1 MMYRHLLGQKSGRL
15 LNAIVS
21 TLVLAVSMLIFSQS
35 TLAQAKGWPDK
46 PIKLIV
52 GFPPGGGSDA
62 IARVITINLS
72 QMWGQ
77 QVVIDN
83 RGGAAVTIAADLVA
97 KAPADGYTLGLAH
110 VNAMSI
116 IPALGQKMPHNATTN
131 FTPIILL
138 GITPNIL
145 IANIDAPAKNV
156 KDLIAY
162 MKQNPGKV
170 SFGSAG
176 NGSTQHLA
184 YELFMHMADTQGMH
198 IPYKGSGPVLVDLI
212 AGHITYAFETMGA
225 ATPHI
230 QSGKV
235 IPMAQ
240 TRTKR
245 SSAYPNVPTMEQ
257 LGYVGFEATAWYG
270 LMGPANL
277 DPKIV
282 NKINADVNTILRK
295 PEIQA
300 KLAEVGA
307 EDGGG
312 TPAAFSQFI
321 AKNRNRWAKLVKD
334 AKLQVDLN

>member
-1 MMYRHLLGQKSGRL
+1 MIYRNLYQQHCARL
-15 LNAIVS
+15 LAC
-21 TLVLAVSMLIFSQS
+21 LAMSLSALLTSPVAV
-35 TLAQAKGWPDK
+35 AQAKGWPDK
-46 PIKLIV
+46 PVKLYV

-62 IARVITINLS
+62 IARIIAINLS

-77 QVVIDN
+77 QVIIDN
-83 RGGAAVTIAADLVA
+83 RGGAAGTIAADLVA
-97 KAPADGYTLGLAH
+97 KSPADGYTLGLAH
-110 VNAMSI
+110 VNALSI
-116 IPALGQKMPHNATTN
+116 IPALGQKMSYNASTD
-131 FTPIILL
+131 FTPIVLL

-156 KDLIAY
+156 KDLVTY

-184 YELFMHMADTQGMH
+184 YELFMHMAGTQALH

-235 IPMAQ
+235 IPLAQ

-245 SSAYPNVPTMEQ
+245 SPAYPNVPTMEQ

-270 LMGPANL
+270 LMGPAKL

-282 NKINADVNTILRK
+282 EKINADVNTILRK

-300 KLAEVGA
+300 KLNEVGA

-312 TPAAFSQFI
+312 TPAAFSKFI
-321 AKNRNRWAKLVKD
+321 LKDRNQWAKLVKD
-334 AKLQVDLN
+334 ANLQVDLN

>member
-1 MMYRHLLGQKSGRL
+1 MLTQALKRSIRSSCLICLTI
-15 LNAIVS
+15 IVS
-21 TLVLAVSMLIFSQS
+21 SLTTSNIAV
-35 TLAQAKGWPDK
+35 AQVAEWPDK

-62 IARVITINLS
+62 IARIISINLS

-77 QVVIDN
+77 QVIIDN
-83 RGGAAVTIAADLVA
+83 RGGAAGTIAADLVA
-97 KAPADGYTLGLAH
+97 KSPADGYTLGLAH
-110 VNAMSI
+110 VNALSI
-116 IPALGQKMPHNATTN
+116 IPALGQKMSYNATTD
-131 FTPIILL
+131 FTPIVLL

-145 IANIDAPAKNV
+145 IANLNAPAKNV
-156 KDLIAY
+156 KDLVAY

-184 YELFMHMADTQGMH
+184 YELFMHMSGTQALH
-198 IPYKGSGPVLVDLI
+198 IPYKGSGPVLVDLM
-212 AGHITYAFETMGA
+212 AGHINYTFETMGA

-245 SSAYPNVPTMEQ
+245 SPAYPNVPTMEQ

-270 LMGPANL
+270 LMGPAKL

-282 NKINADVNTILRK
+282 DKINADVNTILRK

-300 KLAEVGA
+300 KLAEIGA

-312 TPAAFSQFI
+312 TPDAFNKFI
-321 AKNRNRWAKLVKD
+321 IKDRNQWVKLVKD
-334 AKLQVDLN
+334 AKLQIDLN

>member
-1 MMYRHLLGQKSGRL
+1 MLTQALKRSIRSSCLICLTI
-15 LNAIVS
+15 IVS
-21 TLVLAVSMLIFSQS
+21 SLTTSNIAV
-35 TLAQAKGWPDK
+35 AQVAGWPDK

-62 IARVITINLS
+62 IARIISINLS

-77 QVVIDN
+77 QVIIDN
-83 RGGAAVTIAADLVA
+83 RGGAAGTIAADLVA
-97 KAPADGYTLGLAH
+97 KSPADGYTLGLAH
-110 VNAMSI
+110 VNALSI
-116 IPALGQKMPHNATTN
+116 IPALGQKMPYNATTD
-131 FTPIILL
+131 FTPIVLL

-145 IANIDAPAKNV
+145 IANLNAPAKNV
-156 KDLIAY
+156 KDLVAY

-184 YELFMHMADTQGMH
+184 YELFMHMSGTQALH
-198 IPYKGSGPVLVDLI
+198 IPYKGSGPVLVDLM
-212 AGHITYAFETMGA
+212 AGHINYTFETMGA

-245 SSAYPNVPTMEQ
+245 SPAYPNVPTMEQ

-270 LMGPANL
+270 LMGPAKL
-277 DPKIV
+277 DSKIV
-282 NKINADVNTILRK
+282 DKINADVNTILRK

-300 KLAEVGA
+300 KLAEIGA

-312 TPAAFSQFI
+312 TPDAFNKFI
-321 AKNRNRWAKLVKD
+321 IKDRNQWVKLVKD
-334 AKLQVDLN
+334 AKLQIDLN

>member
-1 MMYRHLLGQKSGRL
+1 MIQSKYAGSFFARALLMCAFVLGATSISTG
-15 LNAIVS
+15 AI
-21 TLVLAVSMLIFSQS
+21 
-35 TLAQAKGWPDK
+35 AQAKAWPDK

-62 IARVITINLS
+62 IARIISINLS

-77 QVVIDN
+77 QVIIDN
-83 RGGAAVTIAADLVA
+83 RGGAAGTIAADLVA
-97 KAPADGYTLGLAH
+97 KSPADGYTLGLAH
-110 VNAMSI
+110 VNALSI
-116 IPALGQKMPHNATTN
+116 IPALGQKMSYNASTD
-131 FTPIILL
+131 FTPIVLL

-145 IANIDAPAKNV
+145 IANVDAPAKNV
-156 KDLIAY
+156 KDLVAY

-184 YELFMHMADTQGMH
+184 YELFMHMSGTQALH
-198 IPYKGSGPVLVDLI
+198 IPYKGSGPVLVDLM

-235 IPMAQ
+235 IPLAQ

-245 SSAYPNVPTMEQ
+245 SAAYPNLPTMEQ

-270 LMGPANL
+270 LMGPAKL

-282 NKINADVNTILRK
+282 DKINADVNTVLRK
-295 PEIQA
+295 PEVQA

-312 TPAAFSQFI
+312 TPAAFSKFI
-321 AKNRNRWAKLVKD
+321 IKDRNQWAKLVKD
-334 AKLQVDLN
+334 AKLQVELN

>member
-1 MMYRHLLGQKSGRL
+1 MIYRNFYQQHCARL
-15 LNAIVS
+15 LAC
-21 TLVLAVSMLIFSQS
+21 LALSLSALLTSPAAV
-35 TLAQAKGWPDK
+35 AQVKGWPDK
-46 PIKLIV
+46 PVKLYV

-62 IARVITINLS
+62 IARIIAINLS

-77 QVVIDN
+77 QVIIDN
-83 RGGAAVTIAADLVA
+83 RGGAAGTIAADLVA
-97 KAPADGYTLGLAH
+97 KSPADGYTLGLAH
-110 VNAMSI
+110 VNALSI
-116 IPALGQKMPHNATTN
+116 IPALGQKMSYNASTD
-131 FTPIILL
+131 FTPIVLL

-156 KDLIAY
+156 KDLVTY

-184 YELFMHMADTQGMH
+184 YELFMHMAGTEALH

-235 IPMAQ
+235 IPLAQ

-245 SSAYPNVPTMEQ
+245 SPAYPNTPTMEQ

-270 LMGPANL
+270 LMGPAKL

-282 NKINADVNTILRK
+282 EKINADVNTILRK

-300 KLAEVGA
+300 KLNEVGA

-312 TPAAFSQFI
+312 TPAAFSKFI
-321 AKNRNRWAKLVKD
+321 LKDRNQWAKLVKD

>member
-1 MMYRHLLGQKSGRL
+1 MIQSKSAGSIFTRVL
-15 LNAIVS
+15 FLCAFAISAISIS
-21 TLVLAVSMLIFSQS
+21 TSAF
-35 TLAQAKGWPDK
+35 AQAKTWPDK

-62 IARVITINLS
+62 IARIIAINLS

-77 QVVIDN
+77 QVIIDN
-83 RGGAAVTIAADLVA
+83 RGGAAGTIAADLVA
-97 KAPADGYTLGLAH
+97 KSPADGYTLGLAH
-110 VNAMSI
+110 VNALSI
-116 IPALGQKMPHNATTN
+116 IPALGQKMAYNATTD
-131 FTPIILL
+131 FTPIVLL
-138 GITPNIL
+138 GVTPNIL
-145 IANIDAPAKNV
+145 IANVDAPAKNV
-156 KDLIAY
+156 KDLVAY

-184 YELFMHMADTQGMH
+184 YELFMHMSDTQALH
-198 IPYKGSGPVLVDLI
+198 IPYKGSGPVLVDLM

-235 IPMAQ
+235 IALAQ

-245 SSAYPNVPTMEQ
+245 SAAYPNLPTMEQ

-270 LMGPANL
+270 LMGPAKL

-282 NKINADVNTILRK
+282 NKINADVNAVLRK

-312 TPAAFSQFI
+312 TPAAFSKFI
-321 AKNRNRWAKLVKD
+321 IKDRNQWAKLVKD

>member
-1 MMYRHLLGQKSGRL
+1 MIQNK
-15 LNAIVS
+15 
-21 TLVLAVSMLIFSQS
+21 LAVSAYARLMFLCALAFNALFIS
-35 TLAQAKGWPDK
+35 TGAHAQTKSWPDK

-62 IARVITINLS
+62 IARIISINLS

-77 QVVIDN
+77 QVIIDN
-83 RGGAAVTIAADLVA
+83 RGGAAGTIAADLVA
-97 KAPADGYTLGLAH
+97 KSPADGYTLGLAH
-110 VNAMSI
+110 VNALSI
-116 IPALGQKMPHNATTN
+116 IPALGQKMPYNASTD
-131 FTPIILL
+131 FTPIVLL

-145 IANIDAPAKNV
+145 IANVDAPAKNV
-156 KDLIAY
+156 KDLVAY
-162 MKQNPGKV
+162 LKQNPGKV

-184 YELFMHMADTQGMH
+184 YELFMHMSGTQALH
-198 IPYKGSGPVLVDLI
+198 IPYKGSGPVLVDLM
-212 AGHITYAFETMGA
+212 AGHITYAFETMSA

-235 IPMAQ
+235 IPLAQ

-245 SSAYPNVPTMEQ
+245 SAAYPNLPTMEQ

-270 LMGPANL
+270 LMGPAKL

-282 NKINADVNTILRK
+282 DKINSDVNTILRK
-295 PEIQA
+295 PEVQA

-312 TPAAFSQFI
+312 TPAAFSKFI
-321 AKNRNRWAKLVKD
+321 AKDRNQWAKLVKD

>member
-1 MMYRHLLGQKSGRL
+1 MFQRACSSRRHHLFLVSVMVF
-15 LNAIVS
+15 IS
-21 TLVLAVSMLIFSQS
+21 TLLLSFNSIAQS
-35 TLAQAKGWPDK
+35 KVWPDK
-46 PIKLIV
+46 PVKLIV

-62 IARVITINLS
+62 VARVIAINLS

-77 QVVIDN
+77 QVIIDN
-83 RGGAAVTIAADLVA
+83 RGGAAGTIAADLVA
-97 KAPADGYTLGLAH
+97 KSAPDGYTLGLAH

-116 IPALGQKMPHNATTN
+116 IPALGQKMSYNAATD
-131 FTPIILL
+131 FTPIVLL

-145 IANIDAPAKNV
+145 IANVDAPAKNV
-156 KDLIAY
+156 KDLVAY

-170 SFGSAG
+170 TFGSAG

-184 YELFMHMADTQGMH
+184 FELFMHMAGTQALH
-198 IPYKGSGPVLVDLI
+198 IPYKGSGPVLVDLM
-212 AGHITYAFETMGA
+212 AGHITYAFETMAA

-235 IPMAQ
+235 IPLAQ

-245 SSAYPNVPTMEQ
+245 SAAYPNLPTMDQ
-257 LGYVGFEATAWYG
+257 LGFVGFEATAWYG

-282 NKINADVNTILRK
+282 QKINTDVNTILRK
-295 PEIQA
+295 PEVQA
-300 KLAEVGA
+300 KMAEVGA

-312 TPAAFSQFI
+312 TPAAFSKFI
-321 AKNRNRWAKLVKD
+321 VKDRNQWAKLVKD
-334 AKLQVDLN
+334 AQLQVDLN

>member
-1 MMYRHLLGQKSGRL
+1 MHT
-15 LNAIVS
+15 LNGFKRSARILIAVTAMFS
-21 TLVLAVSMLIFSQS
+21 SFILAPTAHSQPK
-35 TLAQAKGWPDK
+35 AWPDK

-62 IARVITINLS
+62 VARIMAINLS

-77 QVVIDN
+77 QVIIDN
-83 RGGAAVTIAADLVA
+83 RGGAAGTIAADLVA
-97 KAPADGYTLGLAH
+97 KAPSDGYTLGLAH

-116 IPALGQKMPHNATTN
+116 IPALGQKMAYNAITD
-131 FTPIILL
+131 FTPIVLL
-138 GITPNIL
+138 GVTPNIL
-145 IANIDAPAKNV
+145 IANVDAPAKNV

-162 MKQNPGKV
+162 LRQNPGKV

-184 YELFMHMADTQGMH
+184 FELMMHTSGTQALH
-198 IPYKGSGPVLVDLI
+198 IPYKGSGPVLVDLM

-245 SSAYPNVPTMEQ
+245 SAAYPNLPTMEQ
-257 LGYVGFEATAWYG
+257 LGFAGFEATAWYG
-270 LMGPANL
+270 LMGPAKL

-282 NKINADVNTILRK
+282 EKINADANTVLRK
-295 PEIQA
+295 PEVQA
-300 KLAEVGA
+300 KMAEIGA

-312 TPAAFSQFI
+312 TPAAFSNFI
-321 AKNRNRWAKLVKD
+321 NKDRNQWAKLVKD
-334 AKLQVDLN
+334 ARLQVDLN

>member
-1 MMYRHLLGQKSGRL
+1 MIYRNLYQQHCARL
-15 LNAIVS
+15 LAC
-21 TLVLAVSMLIFSQS
+21 LAMSLCALLTSPVAV
-35 TLAQAKGWPDK
+35 AQAKGWPDK
-46 PIKLIV
+46 PVKLYV

-62 IARVITINLS
+62 IARIIAINLS

-77 QVVIDN
+77 QVIIDN
-83 RGGAAVTIAADLVA
+83 RGGAAGTIAADLVA
-97 KAPADGYTLGLAH
+97 KSPADGYTLGLAH
-110 VNAMSI
+110 VNALSI
-116 IPALGQKMPHNATTN
+116 IPALGQKMSYNASTD
-131 FTPIILL
+131 FTPIVLL

-156 KDLIAY
+156 KDLVTY

-184 YELFMHMADTQGMH
+184 YELFMHMAGTEALH

-235 IPMAQ
+235 IPLAQ

-245 SSAYPNVPTMEQ
+245 SPAYPNVPTMEQ

-270 LMGPANL
+270 LMGPAKL

-282 NKINADVNTILRK
+282 EKINADVNTILRK

-300 KLAEVGA
+300 KLNEVGA

-312 TPAAFSQFI
+312 TPAAFSKFI
-321 AKNRNRWAKLVKD
+321 LKDRNQWAKLVKD

>member
-1 MMYRHLLGQKSGRL
+1 MIYRNLYQQHCARL
-15 LNAIVS
+15 LAC
-21 TLVLAVSMLIFSQS
+21 LAMSLSALLTSPVAV
-35 TLAQAKGWPDK
+35 AQAKGWPDK
-46 PIKLIV
+46 PVKLYV

-62 IARVITINLS
+62 IARIIAINLS

-77 QVVIDN
+77 QVIIDN
-83 RGGAAVTIAADLVA
+83 RGGAAGTIAADLVA
-97 KAPADGYTLGLAH
+97 KSPADGYTLGLAH
-110 VNAMSI
+110 VNALSI
-116 IPALGQKMPHNATTN
+116 IPALGQKMSYNASTD
-131 FTPIILL
+131 FTPIVLL

-145 IANIDAPAKNV
+145 IANIDAPVKNV
-156 KDLIAY
+156 KDLVAY

-184 YELFMHMADTQGMH
+184 YELFMHMAGTKALH

-235 IPMAQ
+235 IPLAQ

-245 SSAYPNVPTMEQ
+245 SPAYPNVPTMEQ

-270 LMGPANL
+270 LMGPAKL

-282 NKINADVNTILRK
+282 EKINADVNTILRK

-300 KLAEVGA
+300 KLNEVGA

-312 TPAAFSQFI
+312 TPAAFSKFI
-321 AKNRNRWAKLVKD
+321 LKDRNQWAKLVKD

>member
-1 MMYRHLLGQKSGRL
+1 MSLQES
-15 LNAIVS
+15 AF
-21 TLVLAVSMLIFSQS
+21 AQS
-35 TLAQAKGWPDK
+35 PAKNWPDK
-46 PIKLIV
+46 PVKLFV

-62 IARVITINLS
+62 IARIIAINLS

-77 QVVIDN
+77 QVIIDN
-83 RGGAAVTIAADLVA
+83 RGGAAGTIAADLVA
-97 KAPADGYTLGLAH
+97 KSQPDGYTLGLAH
-110 VNAMSI
+110 VNALSI
-116 IPALGQKMPHNATTN
+116 IPALGQKMPYNASN
-131 FTPIILL
+131 DFTPIVLL

-156 KDLIAY
+156 KDLVAY

-184 YELFMHMADTQGMH
+184 YELFMHMAGTQALH

-212 AGHITYAFETMGA
+212 AGHITYAFETMSA

-235 IPMAQ
+235 IPLAQ

-245 SSAYPNVPTMEQ
+245 SPAYPNLPTMDQ
-257 LGYVGFEATAWYG
+257 LGYAGFEATAWYG
-270 LMGPANL
+270 LMGPAKL

-282 NKINADVNTILRK
+282 EKINSDVNAILRK

-312 TPAAFSQFI
+312 SPAAFSKFI
-321 AKNRNRWAKLVKD
+321 AKDRNQWAKLVKD

>member
-1 MMYRHLLGQKSGRL
+1 MFLRARSSGHHHLFL
-15 LNAIVS
+15 LSV
-21 TLVLAVSMLIFSQS
+21 LVLIGTLLPSFNSVAQS
-35 TLAQAKGWPDK
+35 KAWPDK
-46 PIKLIV
+46 PVKLIV

-62 IARVITINLS
+62 VARVIAINLS

-77 QVVIDN
+77 QVIIDN
-83 RGGAAVTIAADLVA
+83 RGGAAGTIAADLVA
-97 KAPADGYTLGLAH
+97 KSAPDGYTLGLAH

-116 IPALGQKMPHNATTN
+116 IPALGQKMSYNAATD
-131 FTPIILL
+131 FTPIVLL

-145 IANIDAPAKNV
+145 IANVDAPAKNV
-156 KDLIAY
+156 KDLVAY

-170 SFGSAG
+170 TFGSAG

-184 YELFMHMADTQGMH
+184 FELFMHMAGTQALH
-198 IPYKGSGPVLVDLI
+198 IPYKGSGPVLVDLM
-212 AGHITYAFETMGA
+212 AGHITYAFETMAA

-230 QSGKV
+230 QGGKV
-235 IPMAQ
+235 LPLAQ

-245 SSAYPNVPTMEQ
+245 SAAYPNLPTMDQ
-257 LGYVGFEATAWYG
+257 LGFVGFEATAWYG

-282 NKINADVNTILRK
+282 QKINTDVNTILRK
-295 PEIQA
+295 PEVQA
-300 KLAEVGA
+300 KMAEVGA

-312 TPAAFSQFI
+312 TPAAFSKFI
-321 AKNRNRWAKLVKD
+321 VKDRNQWAKLVKD

>member
-1 MMYRHLLGQKSGRL
+1 MKYRFQVNYSARVLTCLALLL
-15 LNAIVS
+15 S
-21 TLVLAVSMLIFSQS
+21 TLFASHS
-35 TLAQAKGWPDK
+35 TLAQTKVWPDK
-46 PIKLIV
+46 PVKLFV

-62 IARVITINLS
+62 IARIIAINLS

-77 QVVIDN
+77 QVIIDN
-83 RGGAAVTIAADLVA
+83 RGGAAGTIAADLVA
-97 KAPADGYTLGLAH
+97 KSPADGYTLGLAH
-110 VNAMSI
+110 VNALSI
-116 IPALGQKMPHNATTN
+116 IPALGQKMSYNASTD
-131 FTPIILL
+131 FTPIVLL

-145 IANIDAPAKNV
+145 IANVDAPAKNV
-156 KDLIAY
+156 RDLVAY

-184 YELFMHMADTQGMH
+184 YELFMHMADTQALH

-212 AGHITYAFETMGA
+212 AGHITYAYETMSA

-235 IPMAQ
+235 IPLAQ

-245 SSAYPNVPTMEQ
+245 SPAYPNLPTMEQ

-270 LMGPANL
+270 LMGPAKM

-282 NKINADVNTILRK
+282 SKINADVNTILRK
-295 PEIQA
+295 PDIQA

-312 TPAAFSQFI
+312 TPTTFSQFI
-321 AKNRNRWAKLVKD
+321 IKDRNRWAKLVKD

>member
-1 MMYRHLLGQKSGRL
+1 MHDRTCSYRRNHFLISIMVCVSALLLSVNS
-15 LNAIVS
+15 NA
-21 TLVLAVSMLIFSQS
+21 QS
-35 TLAQAKGWPDK
+35 KAWPDK
-46 PIKLIV
+46 PVKLIV

-62 IARVITINLS
+62 VARVIAINLS

-77 QVVIDN
+77 QVIVDN
-83 RGGAAVTIAADLVA
+83 RGGAAGTIAADLVA
-97 KAPADGYTLGLAH
+97 KSAPDGYTLGLAH

-116 IPALGQKMPHNATTN
+116 IPALGQKMPYNAATD
-131 FTPIILL
+131 FTPIVLL

-145 IANIDAPAKNV
+145 IANVDAPAKNV
-156 KDLIAY
+156 KDLVAY

-170 SFGSAG
+170 TFGSAG

-184 YELFMHMADTQGMH
+184 FELFMHMAGTQALH
-198 IPYKGSGPVLVDLI
+198 IPYKGSGPVLVDLM
-212 AGHITYAFETMGA
+212 AGHITYAFETMAA

-235 IPMAQ
+235 IPLAQ

-245 SSAYPNVPTMEQ
+245 SAAYPNLPTMDQ
-257 LGYVGFEATAWYG
+257 LGFVGFEATAWYG

-277 DPKIV
+277 NSNIV
-282 NKINADVNTILRK
+282 QKINTDVNTILRK
-295 PEIQA
+295 PEVQA
-300 KLAEVGA
+300 KMAEVGA

-312 TPAAFSQFI
+312 TPAAFSKFI
-321 AKNRNRWAKLVKD
+321 VKDRNQWAKLVKD

>member
-1 MMYRHLLGQKSGRL
+1 MRPFLHSKIVAFLVACLMGIINTLSLTSIAFAQSKS
-15 LNAIVS
+15 
-21 TLVLAVSMLIFSQS
+21 
-35 TLAQAKGWPDK
+35 WPDK

-62 IARVITINLS
+62 VARVIAINLS

-77 QVVIDN
+77 QVIVDN
-83 RGGAAVTIAADLVA
+83 RGGAAGTIAADLVA
-97 KAPADGYTLGLAH
+97 KSTADGYTLGLAH
-110 VNAMSI
+110 VNALSI
-116 IPALGQKMPHNATTN
+116 IPALGQKMSYNATTD
-131 FTPIILL
+131 FTPIVLL

-145 IANIDAPAKNV
+145 IANVDAPAKNV
-156 KDLIAY
+156 KDLVAY

-184 YELFMHMADTQGMH
+184 FELFMHMADTQALH
-198 IPYKGSGPVLVDLI
+198 IPYKGSGPVLVDLM
-212 AGHITYAFETMGA
+212 AGHITYAFETMAA

-235 IPMAQ
+235 LPLAQ

-245 SSAYPNVPTMEQ
+245 SAAYPNLPTMEQ
-257 LGYVGFEATAWYG
+257 LGFAGFEATAWYG
-270 LMGPANL
+270 LMGPAKL

-282 NKINADVNTILRK
+282 EKINIDVNTILRK
-295 PEIQA
+295 PEVQA
-300 KLAEVGA
+300 KMAEVGA

-312 TPAAFSQFI
+312 TPAAFAKFI
-321 AKNRNRWAKLVKD
+321 TKDRNQWAKLVKD

>member
-1 MMYRHLLGQKSGRL
+1 MLHHPQNRRRFAAALFSMVA
-15 LNAIVS
+15 AIGTSLIS
-21 TLVLAVSMLIFSQS
+21 TGA
-35 TLAQAKGWPDK
+35 LAQAKNWPDK

-62 IARVITINLS
+62 VARIIAINLS
-72 QMWGQ
+72 QMWNQ
-77 QVVIDN
+77 QVIIDN
-83 RGGAAVTIAADLVA
+83 RGGAAGTIAAELVA
-97 KAPADGYTLGLAH
+97 KSPADGYTLGLAH

-116 IPALGQKMPHNATTN
+116 IPALGQKMSYNAATD
-131 FTPIILL
+131 FTPIVLL

-145 IANIDAPAKNV
+145 IANVDAPAKTV
-156 KDLIAY
+156 RDLVAY

-170 SFGSAG
+170 TFGSAG

-184 YELFMHMADTQGMH
+184 FELFMHQAGTQALH
-198 IPYKGSGPVLVDLI
+198 IPYKGSGPVLVDLM
-212 AGHITYAFETMGA
+212 AGHITYAFETMAA

-235 IPMAQ
+235 IPLAQ

-245 SSAYPNVPTMEQ
+245 SAAYPNLPTMEQ
-257 LGYVGFEATAWYG
+257 LGFAGFEATAWYG
-270 LMGPANL
+270 LMGPAKL

-282 NKINADVNTILRK
+282 DKINADVNTVLRK
-295 PEIQA
+295 PEVQA
-300 KLAEVGA
+300 KMAEVGA

-312 TPAAFSQFI
+312 TPAAFSKFI
-321 AKNRNRWAKLVKD
+321 VKDRGQWAKLVKD

>member
-1 MMYRHLLGQKSGRL
+1 MIYRNLYQQHCARL
-15 LNAIVS
+15 LACLAMSLS
-21 TLVLAVSMLIFSQS
+21 TLLTSPVAV
-35 TLAQAKGWPDK
+35 AQAKGWPDK
-46 PIKLIV
+46 PVKLYV

-62 IARVITINLS
+62 IARIIAINLS

-77 QVVIDN
+77 QVIIDN
-83 RGGAAVTIAADLVA
+83 RGGAAGTIAADLVA
-97 KAPADGYTLGLAH
+97 KSPADGYTLGLAH
-110 VNAMSI
+110 VNALSI
-116 IPALGQKMPHNATTN
+116 IPALGQKMSYNASTD
-131 FTPIILL
+131 FTPIVLL

-156 KDLIAY
+156 KDLVTY

-184 YELFMHMADTQGMH
+184 YELFMHMAGTEALH

-235 IPMAQ
+235 IPLAQ

-245 SSAYPNVPTMEQ
+245 SPAYPNVPTMEQ

-270 LMGPANL
+270 LMGPAKL

-282 NKINADVNTILRK
+282 EKINADVNTILRK

-300 KLAEVGA
+300 KLNEVGA

-312 TPAAFSQFI
+312 TPAAFSKFI
-321 AKNRNRWAKLVKD
+321 LKDRNQWAKLVKD

>member
-1 MMYRHLLGQKSGRL
+1 MKMHT
-15 LNAIVS
+15 LNGFKRFARTLIIAAAMFGSLMLTS
-21 TLVLAVSMLIFSQS
+21 TAHSQS
-35 TLAQAKGWPDK
+35 KSWPDK

-62 IARVITINLS
+62 VARIMAINLS

-77 QVVIDN
+77 QVIIDN
-83 RGGAAVTIAADLVA
+83 RGGAAGTIAADLVA
-97 KAPADGYTLGLAH
+97 KSANDGYTLGLAH

-116 IPALGQKMPHNATTN
+116 IPALGQKMSYNATTD
-131 FTPIILL
+131 FTPIVLL

-145 IANIDAPAKNV
+145 IANVDAPAKNV
-156 KDLIAY
+156 KDLIVY
-162 MKQNPGKV
+162 LKQNPGKV

-184 YELFMHMADTQGMH
+184 FELMMHTAGTQALH
-198 IPYKGSGPVLVDLI
+198 IPYKGSGPVLVDLM
-212 AGHITYAFETMGA
+212 AGHITYAFETMAA

-245 SSAYPNVPTMEQ
+245 SAAYPNLPTMDQ
-257 LGYVGFEATAWYG
+257 LGFPGFEATAWYG
-270 LMGPANL
+270 LMGPAKM

-282 NKINADVNTILRK
+282 EKINADVNTVLRK
-295 PEIQA
+295 PEVQA
-300 KLAEVGA
+300 KMAEVGA

-312 TPAAFSQFI
+312 TPAAFSNFI
-321 AKNRNRWAKLVKD
+321 NKDRNQWAKLVKD
-334 AKLQVDLN
+334 ARLQVDLN

>member
-1 MMYRHLLGQKSGRL
+1 
-15 LNAIVS
+15 
-21 TLVLAVSMLIFSQS
+21 
-35 TLAQAKGWPDK
+35 
-46 PIKLIV
+46 
-52 GFPPGGGSDA
+52 
-62 IARVITINLS
+62 
-72 QMWGQ
+72 
-77 QVVIDN
+77 
-83 RGGAAVTIAADLVA
+83 
-97 KAPADGYTLGLAH
+97 
-110 VNAMSI
+110 MSI
-116 IPALGQKMPHNATTN
+116 IPALGQKMSYNASTD
-131 FTPIILL
+131 FTPIVLL

-145 IANIDAPAKNV
+145 IANVDAPAKNV
-156 KDLIAY
+156 KDLVAY

-184 YELFMHMADTQGMH
+184 FELFMHMSGTEALH
-198 IPYKGSGPVLVDLI
+198 IPYKGSGPVLIDLM
-212 AGHITYAFETMGA
+212 AGHITYAFETMSA

-235 IPMAQ
+235 IPLAQ

-245 SSAYPNVPTMEQ
+245 SAAYPNLPTMEQ

-270 LMGPANL
+270 LMGPAKL

-282 NKINADVNTILRK
+282 EKINTDVNTILRK

-312 TPAAFSQFI
+312 SPASFSKFI
-321 AKNRNRWAKLVKD
+321 VKDRNQWAKLVKD

>member
-1 MMYRHLLGQKSGRL
+1 MFS
-15 LNAIVS
+15 LNDFKRSARILMTVAVMFSSLILAS
-21 TLVLAVSMLIFSQS
+21 TANSQ
-35 TLAQAKGWPDK
+35 TKNWPDK

-62 IARVITINLS
+62 VARIMAINLS

-77 QVVIDN
+77 QVIIDN
-83 RGGAAVTIAADLVA
+83 RGGAAGTIAADLVA
-97 KAPADGYTLGLAH
+97 KSPNDGYTLGLAH

-116 IPALGQKMPHNATTN
+116 IPALGQKMPYNATTD
-131 FTPIILL
+131 FTPIVLL

-145 IANIDAPAKNV
+145 IANVDAPAKNV

-162 MKQNPGKV
+162 LKQNPGKV

-184 YELFMHMADTQGMH
+184 FELMMHTAGTQALH
-198 IPYKGSGPVLVDLI
+198 IPYKGSGPVLVDLM
-212 AGHITYAFETMGA
+212 AGHITYAFETMAA

-245 SSAYPNVPTMEQ
+245 SAAYPNLPTMEQ
-257 LGYVGFEATAWYG
+257 LGFAGFEATAWYG
-270 LMGPANL
+270 LMGPAKM

-282 NKINADVNTILRK
+282 EKINADVNTVLRK
-295 PEIQA
+295 PEVQA
-300 KLAEVGA
+300 KMAEVGA

-312 TPAAFSQFI
+312 TPAAFSSFI
-321 AKNRNRWAKLVKD
+321 NKDRNQWAKLVKD

>member
-1 MMYRHLLGQKSGRL
+1 MVQSKYAASLFARALFVCAFILGTSS
-15 LNAIVS
+15 IS
-21 TLVLAVSMLIFSQS
+21 TGV
-35 TLAQAKGWPDK
+35 LAQAKSWPDK

-62 IARVITINLS
+62 IARIISINLS

-77 QVVIDN
+77 QVIVDN
-83 RGGAAVTIAADLVA
+83 RGGAAGTIAADLVA
-97 KAPADGYTLGLAH
+97 KSPVDGYTLGLAH
-110 VNAMSI
+110 VNALSI
-116 IPALGQKMPHNATTN
+116 IPALGQKMPYNASTD
-131 FTPIILL
+131 FTPIVLL

-145 IANIDAPAKNV
+145 IANVDAPAKNV
-156 KDLIAY
+156 KDLVAY
-162 MKQNPGKV
+162 LKQNPGKV

-184 YELFMHMADTQGMH
+184 YELFMHMSGTQALH
-198 IPYKGSGPVLVDLI
+198 IPYKGSGPVLVDLM

-235 IPMAQ
+235 IPLAQ

-245 SSAYPNVPTMEQ
+245 SAAYPNLPTMEQ
-257 LGYVGFEATAWYG
+257 LGYAGFEATAWYG
-270 LMGPANL
+270 LMGPAKL

-282 NKINADVNTILRK
+282 DKINADVNTVLRK
-295 PEIQA
+295 PEVQA

-312 TPAAFSQFI
+312 TPAAFSKFI
-321 AKNRNRWAKLVKD
+321 VKDRNQWAKLVKD

>member
-1 MMYRHLLGQKSGRL
+1 MIYRNFYQQHCARL
-15 LNAIVS
+15 LAC
-21 TLVLAVSMLIFSQS
+21 LAMSLSALLTWPVAF
-35 TLAQAKGWPDK
+35 AQAKGWPDK
-46 PIKLIV
+46 PVKLYV

-62 IARVITINLS
+62 IARIIAINLS

-77 QVVIDN
+77 QVIIDN
-83 RGGAAVTIAADLVA
+83 RGGAAGTIAADLVA
-97 KAPADGYTLGLAH
+97 KSPADGYTLGLAH
-110 VNAMSI
+110 VNALSI
-116 IPALGQKMPHNATTN
+116 IPALGQKMSYNASTD
-131 FTPIILL
+131 FTLIVLL

-156 KDLIAY
+156 KDLVTY

-184 YELFMHMADTQGMH
+184 YELFMHMAGTEALH

-235 IPMAQ
+235 IPLAQ

-245 SSAYPNVPTMEQ
+245 SPAYPNVPTMEQ

-270 LMGPANL
+270 LMGPAKL

-282 NKINADVNTILRK
+282 EKINADVNTILRK

-300 KLAEVGA
+300 KLNEVGA

-312 TPAAFSQFI
+312 TPAAFSKFI
-321 AKNRNRWAKLVKD
+321 LKDRNQWAKLVKD

>member
-1 MMYRHLLGQKSGRL
+1 MLTQALKRSIRSSCLICLTI
-15 LNAIVS
+15 IVS
-21 TLVLAVSMLIFSQS
+21 SLTTSNIAV
-35 TLAQAKGWPDK
+35 AQVAGWPDK

-62 IARVITINLS
+62 IARIISINLS

-77 QVVIDN
+77 QVIIDN
-83 RGGAAVTIAADLVA
+83 RGGAAGTIAADLVA
-97 KAPADGYTLGLAH
+97 KSPADGYTLGLAH
-110 VNAMSI
+110 VNALSI
-116 IPALGQKMPHNATTN
+116 IPALGQKMSYNATTD
-131 FTPIILL
+131 FTPIVLL

-145 IANIDAPAKNV
+145 IANLNAPAKNV
-156 KDLIAY
+156 KDLVAY

-184 YELFMHMADTQGMH
+184 YELFMHMSGTQALH
-198 IPYKGSGPVLVDLI
+198 IPYKGSGPVLVDLM
-212 AGHITYAFETMGA
+212 AGHINYTFETMGA

-245 SSAYPNVPTMEQ
+245 SPAYPNVPTMEQ

-270 LMGPANL
+270 LMGPAKL

-282 NKINADVNTILRK
+282 DKINADVNTILRK

-300 KLAEVGA
+300 KLAEIGA

-312 TPAAFSQFI
+312 TPDAFNKFI
-321 AKNRNRWAKLVKD
+321 IKDRNQWVKLVKD
-334 AKLQVDLN
+334 AKLQIDLN

>member
-1 MMYRHLLGQKSGRL
+1 MIQNKLAGSGLARIL
-15 LNAIVS
+15 FFCALTFSAICIS
-21 TLVLAVSMLIFSQS
+21 SG
-35 TLAQAKGWPDK
+35 AQAQSKSWPDK

-62 IARVITINLS
+62 IARIISINLS

-77 QVVIDN
+77 QVIIDN
-83 RGGAAVTIAADLVA
+83 RGGAAGTIAADLVA
-97 KAPADGYTLGLAH
+97 KSPADGYTLGLAH
-110 VNAMSI
+110 VNALSI
-116 IPALGQKMPHNATTN
+116 IPALGQKMSYNASTD
-131 FTPIILL
+131 FTPIVLL

-145 IANIDAPAKNV
+145 IANVDAPAKNV
-156 KDLIAY
+156 KDLVAY
-162 MKQNPGKV
+162 LKQNPGKV

-184 YELFMHMADTQGMH
+184 FELFMHMSGTQALH
-198 IPYKGSGPVLVDLI
+198 IPYKGSGPVLVDLM
-212 AGHITYAFETMGA
+212 AGHITYAFETMSA

-230 QSGKV
+230 QSSKV
-235 IPMAQ
+235 IPLAQ

-245 SSAYPNVPTMEQ
+245 SAAYPNLPTMEQ

-270 LMGPANL
+270 LMGPAKL
-277 DPKIV
+277 DPAIV
-282 NKINADVNTILRK
+282 DKINADVNTVLRK
-295 PEIQA
+295 PEVQA

-312 TPAAFSQFI
+312 TPAAFSKFI
-321 AKNRNRWAKLVKD
+321 AKDRSQWAKLVKD

>member
-1 MMYRHLLGQKSGRL
+1 MRALNRSKRFTSILISTIIMFSCLMLGTT
-15 LNAIVS
+15 VH
-21 TLVLAVSMLIFSQS
+21 
-35 TLAQAKGWPDK
+35 AQPKNWPDK
-46 PIKLIV
+46 SIKLIV

-62 IARVITINLS
+62 VARIMAINLS

-77 QVVIDN
+77 QVIIDN
-83 RGGAAVTIAADLVA
+83 RGGAAGTIAADLVA
-97 KAPADGYTLGLAH
+97 KSANDGYTLGLAH

-116 IPALGQKMPHNATTN
+116 IPALGQKMAYNATTD
-131 FTPIILL
+131 FTPIVLL

-145 IANIDAPAKNV
+145 IANVDAPAKNV

-162 MKQNPGKV
+162 LKQNPGKV

-184 YELFMHMADTQGMH
+184 FELMMHTAGTQALH
-198 IPYKGSGPVLVDLI
+198 IPYKGSGPVLVDLM
-212 AGHITYAFETMGA
+212 AGHITYAFETMAA

-245 SSAYPNVPTMEQ
+245 SAAYPNLPTMEQ
-257 LGYVGFEATAWYG
+257 LGFAGFEATAWYG
-270 LMGPANL
+270 LMGPAKM

-282 NKINADVNTILRK
+282 EKINADVNTVLRK
-295 PEIQA
+295 PEVQA
-300 KLAEVGA
+300 KMAEVGA

-312 TPAAFSQFI
+312 TPAAFSNFI
-321 AKNRNRWAKLVKD
+321 NKDRNQWAKLVKD
-334 AKLQVDLN
+334 ARLQVDLN

>member
-1 MMYRHLLGQKSGRL
+1 MIHHNLQGKLLARL
-15 LNAIVS
+15 LSCFALLLS
-21 TLVLAVSMLIFSQS
+21 TLVFSQAA
-35 TLAQAKGWPDK
+35 LAQVKGWPDK

-62 IARVITINLS
+62 IARIIAINLS

-77 QVVIDN
+77 QVIIDN
-83 RGGAAVTIAADLVA
+83 RGGAAGTIAADLVA
-97 KAPADGYTLGLAH
+97 KSPADGYTLGLAH

-116 IPALGQKMPHNATTN
+116 IPALGQKMSYNASTD
-131 FTPIILL
+131 FTPIVLL

-145 IANIDAPAKNV
+145 IANVDAPAKNV
-156 KDLIAY
+156 KDLVAY

-184 YELFMHMADTQGMH
+184 FELFMHMSGTEALH
-198 IPYKGSGPVLVDLI
+198 IPYKGSGPVLIDLM
-212 AGHITYAFETMGA
+212 AGHITYAFETMSA

-235 IPMAQ
+235 IPLAQ

-245 SSAYPNVPTMEQ
+245 SAAYPNLPTMEQ

-270 LMGPANL
+270 LMGPAKL

-282 NKINADVNTILRK
+282 EKINTDVNTVLRK

-312 TPAAFSQFI
+312 SPASFSKFI
-321 AKNRNRWAKLVKD
+321 VKDRNQWAKLVKD

>member
-1 MMYRHLLGQKSGRL
+1 MKQKQSAGGLYARVLCVCAFAMSIICSSSG
-15 LNAIVS
+15 A
-21 TLVLAVSMLIFSQS
+21 
-35 TLAQAKGWPDK
+35 LAQSKSWPDK

-62 IARVITINLS
+62 IARIISINLS

-77 QVVIDN
+77 QVIIDN
-83 RGGAAVTIAADLVA
+83 RGGAAGTIAADLVA
-97 KAPADGYTLGLAH
+97 KSPPDGYTLGLAH
-110 VNAMSI
+110 VNALSI
-116 IPALGQKMPHNATTN
+116 IPALGQKMSYNASTD
-131 FTPIILL
+131 FTPIVLL

-145 IANIDAPAKNV
+145 IANVDAPAKNV
-156 KDLIAY
+156 KDLVAY
-162 MKQNPGKV
+162 LKQNPGKV

-184 YELFMHMADTQGMH
+184 YELFMHMSGTEALH
-198 IPYKGSGPVLVDLI
+198 IPYKGSGPVLVDLM

-235 IPMAQ
+235 IPLAQ

-245 SSAYPNVPTMEQ
+245 SAAYPNLPTMEQ
-257 LGYVGFEATAWYG
+257 LGYAGFEATAWYG
-270 LMGPANL
+270 LMGPAKL

-282 NKINADVNTILRK
+282 DKINADVNAVLRK
-295 PEIQA
+295 PEVQA

-312 TPAAFSQFI
+312 TPAAFAKFI
-321 AKNRNRWAKLVKD
+321 NKDRNQWAKLVKD

>member
-1 MMYRHLLGQKSGRL
+1 MIQGNLVGRVCARTLLFFAAAL
-15 LNAIVS
+15 TVIS
-21 TLVLAVSMLIFSQS
+21 TSFGVLAQTKS
-35 TLAQAKGWPDK
+35 WPDK
-46 PIKLIV
+46 PVKLIV

-62 IARVITINLS
+62 IARVIAINLS

-77 QVVIDN
+77 QVIIDN
-83 RGGAAVTIAADLVA
+83 RGGAAGAIAADLVA
-97 KAPADGYTLGLAH
+97 KSPADGYTLGLAH
-110 VNAMSI
+110 VNALSI
-116 IPALGQKMPHNATTN
+116 IPALGQKMPYNASTD
-131 FTPIILL
+131 FTPIVLL

-145 IANIDAPAKNV
+145 IANVDAPAKNV
-156 KDLIAY
+156 KDLVAY

-184 YELFMHMADTQGMH
+184 FELFMHMANTQALH
-198 IPYKGSGPVLVDLI
+198 IPYKGSGPVLVDLM
-212 AGHITYAFETMGA
+212 AGHITYAFETMSA

-235 IPMAQ
+235 IALAQ

-245 SSAYPNVPTMEQ
+245 STAYPNLPTMEQ
-257 LGYVGFEATAWYG
+257 LGYAGFEATAWYG
-270 LMGPANL
+270 LMGPAKL

-282 NKINADVNTILRK
+282 DKINADVNTILRK
-295 PEIQA
+295 PDIQA

-312 TPAAFSQFI
+312 SPASFAKFI
-321 AKNRNRWAKLVKD
+321 AKDRAQWAKLVKD

>member
-1 MMYRHLLGQKSGRL
+1 MIYRNLYQQHCARL
-15 LNAIVS
+15 LAC
-21 TLVLAVSMLIFSQS
+21 LALSLSALLTSPVAF
-35 TLAQAKGWPDK
+35 AQAKGWPDK
-46 PIKLIV
+46 PVKLYV

-62 IARVITINLS
+62 IARIIAINLS

-77 QVVIDN
+77 QVIIDN
-83 RGGAAVTIAADLVA
+83 RGGAAGTIAADLVA
-97 KAPADGYTLGLAH
+97 KSPADGYTLGLAH
-110 VNAMSI
+110 VNALSI
-116 IPALGQKMPHNATTN
+116 IPALGQKMSYNASTD
-131 FTPIILL
+131 FTPIVLL

-156 KDLIAY
+156 KDLVAY

-184 YELFMHMADTQGMH
+184 YELFMHMAGTEALH

-235 IPMAQ
+235 IPLAQ

-245 SSAYPNVPTMEQ
+245 SPAYPNVPTMEQ

-270 LMGPANL
+270 LMGPAKL

-282 NKINADVNTILRK
+282 EKINADVNTILRK

-300 KLAEVGA
+300 KLNEVGA

-312 TPAAFSQFI
+312 TPAAFSKFI
-321 AKNRNRWAKLVKD
+321 LKDRNQWAKLVKD